1 MTKVGGVVSV
11 LVVIAIIVLAG
22 ALVHRFDH
30 HDADAV
36 GSQTNTSCIDNFT
49 SPRYRLVPRL
59 RARLTNTPYEDIVIS
74 DRHLKFTI
82 KLNLSN
88 MYCVLYWLN

>member
-30 HDADAV
+30 HDVDDDYRDDDV
-36 GSQTNTSCIDNFT
+36 DSKSNTSCIDNIQTYEYIFQISTGSPIT
-49 SPRYRLVPRL
+49 SK
-59 RARLTNTPYEDIVIS
+59 ADQHAI
-74 DRHLKFTI
+74 
-82 KLNLSN
+82 
-88 MYCVLYWLN
+88 